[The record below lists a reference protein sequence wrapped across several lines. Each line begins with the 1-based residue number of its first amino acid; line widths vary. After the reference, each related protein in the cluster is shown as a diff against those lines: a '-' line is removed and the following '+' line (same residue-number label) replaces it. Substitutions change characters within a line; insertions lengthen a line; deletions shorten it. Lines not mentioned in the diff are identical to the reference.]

1 MRMTT
6 LNTDDPSATIDW
18 GSAAF
23 EDPDDPMNVLAVASI
38 ALSGLGFLTLLRL
51 ADRRDRTPASAL
63 GLFLVTS
70 LATISGTVFGLVAAS
85 RERLGAARQGVA
97 PRSFGSSARY
107 RHESAQLQLDEDE
120 APPLVLSCIESH
132 NDRKRMK
139 ACRQL

>member
-85 RERLGAARQGVA
+85 RASDSEQPGKGLLLGASGA
-97 PRSFGSSARY
+97 
-107 RHESAQLQLDEDE
+107 
-120 APPLVLSCIESH
+120 VLGIVTSLL
-132 NDRKRMK
+132 NFNWMRTR
-139 ACRQL
+139 RRL